1 MRSGIDLKSASISP
15 NTIQLSDDI
24 ELTPVLE
31 RIQTLSNEPS
41 SLTFTERSENCLNLM
56 EARQEAYAIIA
67 GVDLEIDYALA
78 ELNAEQNVYN
88 EMLCNFNSTVTKI
101 LRELMRSPTF

>member
-1 MRSGIDLKSASISP
+1 
-15 NTIQLSDDI
+15 
-24 ELTPVLE
+24 
-31 RIQTLSNEPS
+31 
-41 SLTFTERSENCLNLM
+41 M